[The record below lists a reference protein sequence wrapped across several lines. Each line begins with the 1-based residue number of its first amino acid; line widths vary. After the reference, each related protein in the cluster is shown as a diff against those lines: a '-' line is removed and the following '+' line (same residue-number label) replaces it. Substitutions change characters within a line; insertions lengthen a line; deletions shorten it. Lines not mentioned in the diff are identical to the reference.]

1 MSETMG
7 AADLHIHSIH
17 SDGTATI
24 SAILHYASEH
34 TDLDVIAITDHDTL
48 VGALAASAMAS
59 DFRIEVVPG
68 MEITTREGHMLALF
82 LTHPVRPGLSFVE
95 TAEEVR
101 LRGGLPF
108 AAHPA
113 CTMGNSVGARRLRE
127 IVNRNPG
134 LLAGLEAENG
144 SLPALRDNAHAH
156 DLRWDLGLPGI
167 GNSDAHA
174 LSSIGVARTAFPGCT
189 AAHLRQALEAGAVV
203 PLPTHQPN
211 GFFLDVGLHF
221 ALRAATG
228 LVEALDVRENDRR
241 LRWARM
247 RSM

>member
-1 MSETMG
+1 MG
-7 AADLHIHSIH
+7 AADLHIHSTH

-24 SAILHYASEH
+24 SAILHYASAH

-48 VGALAASAMAS
+48 AGALAACEIAP
-59 DFRIEVVPG
+59 DYRVEVIPG
-68 MEITTREGHMLALF
+68 MEITTSEGHLLALF
-82 LTHPVRPGLSFVE
+82 LTSPVRAGLSFVE
-95 TAEEVR
+95 TAEAVR

-113 CTMGNSVGARRLRE
+113 CTLGNSIGARRLTAIAR
-127 IVNRNPG
+127 RHPG

-144 SLPALRDNAHAH
+144 SLPSLRDNARAQ

-174 LSSIGVARTAFPGCT
+174 LASIGVARTAFPGRT
-189 AAHLRQALEAGAVV
+189 AAHLRQALEAGTVV

-211 GFFLDVGLHF
+211 GFFVGLGLRF
-221 ALRAATG
+221 ALRATAG
-228 LVEALDVRENDRR
+228 VVETLAVEGEVRR
-241 LRWARM
+241 LRWVRAPAG
-247 RSM
+247 

>member
-1 MSETMG
+1 MSEAMG

-48 VGALAASAMAS
+48 AGALMACEMAA

-68 MEITTREGHMLALF
+68 MEITTREGHLLALF
-82 LTHPVRPGLSFVE
+82 LTHPVRPGLSFAE

-113 CTMGNSVGARRLRE
+113 CTMGKSIGARRLRE
-127 IVNRNPG
+127 LVRRHPG

-144 SLPALRDNAHAH
+144 SLPSLRDNARAH

-174 LSSIGVARTAFPGCT
+174 LSSIGAARTAFPGRT
-189 AAHLRQALEAGAVV
+189 VAHLRQALEAGTVV
-203 PLPTHQPN
+203 PLPTRQPS
-211 GFFLDVGLHF
+211 GFFVDVGVHF
-221 ALRAATG
+221 ALRAVTG

-241 LRWARM
+241 LRWARL
-247 RSM
+247 RSV